1 MFKVVRTI
9 ALPDAIDIEKKVFG
23 DNIEIVEIPSG
34 TEEELIKNCQDADA
48 VICAY
53 EPFTAKVIDALP
65 NLKLISF
72 KSIGFNYA
80 DVEYARS
87 KGLPVMHISQY
98 CIKEVAAYTVG
109 MILALNRR
117 IIQFNKSTH
126 VDKEWKYDLF
136 PDMRRIE
143 EQTVGLLGFG
153 NIPKLVTERLK
164 PFGCK
169 VIAYDPYVDPVMAK
183 EEYNVDLMT
192 MDEVLRQSDIISI
205 HLPANKDTEKIIN
218 EETISRMKDGV
229 IFINSARGAV
239 IDEDSVLSSVDSG
252 KFKYY
257 ATDVLTDE
265 YPDMKTHPFSER
277 ENIILTPHIA
287 FYSQESFR
295 DGVIECAE
303 NVKNFLEGNY
313 EKCIRN
319 VVNGVKLQ

>member
-1 MFKVVRTI
+1 
-9 ALPDAIDIEKKVFG
+9 
-23 DNIEIVEIPSG
+23 
-34 TEEELIKNCQDADA
+34 
-48 VICAY
+48 
-53 EPFTAKVIDALP
+53 
-65 NLKLISF
+65 
-72 KSIGFNYA
+72 
-80 DVEYARS
+80 
-87 KGLPVMHISQY
+87 
-98 CIKEVAAYTVG
+98 

-205 HLPANKDTEKIIN
+205 HLPANKDTGKIIN